1 MEEHASGVPSEEE
14 DKEEEEEEEEKE
26 DMDVQE
32 SHGLSRDDLCQSMEL
47 VLARLEELANR
58 LEACANEPQVR
69 ATAPQLDQK
78 IVRQQIAYHVFTKY
92 PKASVIKVA

>member
-32 SHGLSRDDLCQSMEL
+32 SHGLSRDDFWSLSL
-47 VLARLEELANR
+47 
-58 LEACANEPQVR
+58 PG
-69 ATAPQLDQK
+69 
-78 IVRQQIAYHVFTKY
+78 
-92 PKASVIKVA
+92 